1 MENQGE
7 DEMRIMFLA
16 GAAALAMGIA
26 PAFADGGDVP
36 ATTAFTTI
44 QDQLAQQAQSA
55 PQHQVAV
62 NPNANQRINATRSDS
77 VGTWLFP
84 PYQGGGQ
91 N

>member
-1 MENQGE
+1 
-7 DEMRIMFLA
+7 MRMMFLA

-26 PAFADGGDVP
+26 PAAFADGGDVP

-44 QDQLAQQAQSA
+44 QDQLAQQAQGIPSQ
-55 PQHQVAV
+55 PQVAA
-62 NPNANQRINATRSDS
+62 NPNTNQRINVTRSHD
-77 VGTWLFP
+77 VGTWLSA